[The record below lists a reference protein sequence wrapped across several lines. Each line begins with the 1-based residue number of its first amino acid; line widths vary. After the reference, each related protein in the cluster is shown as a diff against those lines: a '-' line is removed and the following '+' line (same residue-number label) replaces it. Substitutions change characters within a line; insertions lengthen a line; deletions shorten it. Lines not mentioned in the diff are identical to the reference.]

1 MKTKDLNSLRH
12 LIFIL
17 SFFHAALFG
26 AEERLA
32 IGFSGESGNLTNI
45 TIWNGYEPVIGL
57 NFSQRIDYCTSQKNH
72 IELTLG
78 TVWSLSNINLRCFD
92 RDGVV
97 IHDVP
102 LILSIESLNNNQ
114 ISIQDDSLVVPASVR
129 EPYIRLWIESMY
141 EKSNGIRYTFPI
153 ILSFSKAINESE
165 NS

>member
-1 MKTKDLNSLRH
+1 
-12 LIFIL
+12 
-17 SFFHAALFG
+17 
-26 AEERLA
+26 
-32 IGFSGESGNLTNI
+32 
-45 TIWNGYEPVIGL
+45 
-57 NFSQRIDYCTSQKNH
+57 
-72 IELTLG
+72 
-78 TVWSLSNINLRCFD
+78 
-92 RDGVV
+92 V